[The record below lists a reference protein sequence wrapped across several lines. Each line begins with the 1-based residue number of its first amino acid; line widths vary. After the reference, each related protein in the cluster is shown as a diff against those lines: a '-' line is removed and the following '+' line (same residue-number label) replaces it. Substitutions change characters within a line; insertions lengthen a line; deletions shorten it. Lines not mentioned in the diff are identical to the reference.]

1 MEGEEGVEVSWKVSR
16 VWRSHGKVQKVQR
29 V

>member
-1 MEGEEGVEVSWKVSR
+1 MEGEEGVAVSWKVRR